1 MEKQLRKLDLL
12 FRLTRL
18 KPEMFYSVTVNECTI
33 SLQGL
38 FNSKTVIDIKK
49 IFVEATISDN
59 GFIEF
64 SKNNISI
71 ILT

>member
-18 KPEMFYSVTVNECTI
+18 KPEMFYSVTVSEHTI
-33 SLQGL
+33 NLQGF
-38 FNSKTVIDIKK
+38 FNCKTVVDIKK